1 MPDSKLYAVTALFD
15 TPDKIINAAKKTT
28 EAGYKKFDVNTPYPV
43 HGMDRAMGMGH
54 SKIGYVT
61 LFFGL
66 SGAIFIFLFMWWSVA
81 LSYNLVVGGKP
92 FLSAPAFVPITFE
105 TTVLLAAV
113 STFVGMLAVYFRL
126 PDNNH
131 PLHDTDYMKAIS
143 ADKYGLV
150 IEAEDEQ
157 FDKQKV
163 TEFLESLGAYKVRD
177 IYYPEKET
185 YKMFAPGFLIFLALV
200 AIITCAATYITLNK
214 LMYVEPFGWME
225 FQDKLTAQEGSDIFA
240 EKKGMRVPVEGTVA
254 RGEIPY
260 PYLGQTNLTEVLSN
274 PTIPTKEV
282 LELGK
287 RKFLTFCS
295 PCHGN
300 FANGESTL
308 HQQFPIGPT
317 LVTDKIINY
326 SDGMIYHIITN
337 GQNIMPSYAHQVTRE
352 ERWAIVDYIRVL
364 QRAQNANKS
373 DIQIFNKESIPN
385 VAK

>member
-1 MPDSKLYAVTALFD
+1 MPDNKLYAVTALFD

-28 EAGYKKFDVNTPYPV
+28 EAGYKKYDVNTPYPV
-43 HGMDRAMGMGH
+43 HGIDKAMGMGH

-66 SGAIFIFLFMWWSVA
+66 AGATFIFLFMWWTFAS
-81 LSYNLVVGGKP
+81 SYNLVVGGKP
-92 FLSAPAFVPITFE
+92 FLSAPAFIPITFE

-131 PLHDTDYMKAIS
+131 PLHDTDYMKAVS
-143 ADKYGLV
+143 VDKYGLV

-157 FDKQKV
+157 FDKEKV
-163 TEFLESLGAYKVRD
+163 TEFLRSLGAYKVRD

-185 YKMFAPGFLIFLALV
+185 YKMFAPGFLIFLVVV
-200 AIITCAATYITLNK
+200 AIVTSAATYITLNK
-214 LMYVEPFGWME
+214 LMYVTPFVWME
-225 FQDKLTAQEGSDIFA
+225 FQDKLTAQEGSDIFVDG
-240 EKKGMRVPVEGTVA
+240 KGMRAPVEGTVA
-254 RGEIPY
+254 RGELPNPY
-260 PYLGQTNLTEVLSN
+260 PAQADTTELLTN
-274 PTIPTKEV
+274 PTIPTKDI

-300 FANGESTL
+300 FAQGESRL
-308 HQQFPIGPT
+308 HQQFPTGPT
-317 LVTDKIINY
+317 LVTDRIISY
-326 SDGMIYHIITN
+326 PDGKIYHIITT
-337 GQNIMPSYAHQVTRE
+337 GQNVMPSYARQLTKQ
-352 ERWAIVDYIRVL
+352 ERWAIVNYIRVL
-364 QRAQNANKS
+364 QRAQNATKS
-373 DIQIFNKESIPN
+373 DIQEVNKESSSN

>member
-15 TPDKIINAAKKTT
+15 TPDKIINAARKTT
-28 EAGYKKFDVNTPYPV
+28 ESGYKKFDVNTPYPV
-43 HGMDRAMGMGH
+43 QGMDSAMGMGH

-81 LSYNLVVGGKP
+81 SNYNLVVGGKP
-92 FLSAPAFVPITFE
+92 FLSAPALIPITFE

-113 STFVGMLAVYFRL
+113 STFFGMLAVYFRL

-131 PLHDTDYMKAIS
+131 PLHDTDYMRDVS

-150 IEAEDEQ
+150 IEAEDKQ
-157 FDKQKV
+157 FDLEKV
-163 TEFLESLGAYKVRD
+163 TEFLKSLGAYKVRG

-185 YKMFAPGFLIFLALV
+185 YKIFAPTFLIFLAIV
-200 AIITCAATYITLNK
+200 AIITSAVTYITLNK

-225 FQDKLTAQEGSDIFA
+225 FQDKLTAQEGSNIFA
-240 EKKGMRVPVEGTVA
+240 DGKGMRAPVEGTVA
-254 RGEIPY
+254 RGELPN
-260 PYLGQTNLTEVLSN
+260 PFTAADTTELLSN
-274 PTIPTKEV
+274 PTVPTKDI
-282 LELGK
+282 LELGE

-300 FANGESTL
+300 FGNGESRL
-308 HQQFPIGPT
+308 NQQFPVGPI
-317 LVTDKIINY
+317 LVTDRIINY
-326 SDGMIYHIITN
+326 SDGRIYHIITH
-337 GQNIMPSYAHQVTRE
+337 GQNVMPSYVHQITRE

-364 QRAQNANKS
+364 QRAQNASQS
-373 DIQIFNKESIPN
+373 DIQIVKESVSN
-385 VAK
+385 AAK